1 MADSPAVLVE
11 RDSADPAVAVVTM
24 NRPERHNALTVEL
37 KVALRDAL
45 VSVAGDDSVRA
56 IVLTGSGRS
65 FCVGQDLG
73 EHAAAL
79 AEGAEFTTVEEHY
92 NPIVLAMAEAP
103 KPVIAAINGTC
114 VGAGLGFAL
123 AADLRVTAAGA
134 TFATA
139 FTGIGLTADS
149 GLSATLAHMVGVAR
163 ATELLLLGERFTAED
178 AAAWGL
184 ARIAQGEA
192 VDDALQL
199 ARTLAAG
206 PTVAY
211 GEVKAAVRFGA
222 VNELPAVL
230 ANEGRGQ
237 ARLVGTADHAGAVA
251 AFLDKRKPTF
261 EGR

>member
-163 ATELLLLGERFTAED
+163 ATGRARPGGAAPAGGPAPGGWAGAARGG
-178 AAAWGL
+178 AAA
-184 ARIAQGEA
+184 A
-192 VDDALQL
+192 ALP
-199 ARTLAAG
+199 AAG
-206 PTVAY
+206 APA
-211 GEVKAAVRFGA
+211 GGPPAPWGGARAAARCGGVRGWPGVRA
-222 VNELPAVL
+222 SG
-230 ANEGRGQ
+230 GRGR